1 MVKQISLNSVITA
14 DEILDCPIVS
24 PRQSGVCYRPI
35 CKLALQTHRTIPR
48 EFSRARLA
56 QELLHSGRIRAL
68 NLKLA

>member
-1 MVKQISLNSVITA
+1 MVKQILSSSAINA
-14 DEILDCPIVS
+14 DEISDCPIVS

-35 CKLALQTHRTIPR
+35 CKLSVQTQRTIPR

-56 QELLHSGRIRAL
+56 QELLHSGRFRAL